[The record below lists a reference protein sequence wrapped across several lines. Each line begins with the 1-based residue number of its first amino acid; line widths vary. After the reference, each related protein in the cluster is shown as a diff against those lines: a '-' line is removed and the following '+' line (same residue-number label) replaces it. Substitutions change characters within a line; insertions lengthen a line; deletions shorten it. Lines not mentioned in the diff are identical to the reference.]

1 MAPTK
6 SFVNILSL
14 VVMLALTLSTAASAQ
29 HGSGEP
35 GIASFLSAVNSIGEE
50 ISALNAEKSVTA
62 NDIHLMSIQ
71 KLSNPGNSATLNR
84 AIAKN
89 AAQIATL
96 RNALRSNTAITAKL
110 AASGV
115 SVDQVIA
122 MNVEAGSEI
131 HIFYQS
137 S

>member
-1 MAPTK
+1 
-6 SFVNILSL
+6 
-14 VVMLALTLSTAASAQ
+14 MLALTISSVAFAQ

-50 ISALNAEKSVTA
+50 IGALNAEKSVTA

-71 KLSNPGNSATLNR
+71 KLSNPGNAATLNR

-96 RNALRSNTAITAKL
+96 RNALKGNAVIMAKL

-122 MNVEAGSEI
+122 MNVEPGSEI
-131 HIFYQS
+131 HIFYQ
-137 S
+137 

>member
-6 SFVNILSL
+6 SFVKILSL
-14 VVMLALTLSTAASAQ
+14 VMMLALTFSTVASAQ
-29 HGSGEP
+29 QGSGEP

-50 ISALNAEKSVTA
+50 IGALNAEKSVTA

-71 KLSNPGNSATLNR
+71 KLSNPGNAATLNR

-96 RNALRSNTAITAKL
+96 RNALKGNAAIMAKL

-131 HIFYQS
+131 HIFYQ
-137 S
+137 

>member
-1 MAPTK
+1 MATK
-6 SFVNILSL
+6 SFVKILSL
-14 VVMLALTLSTAASAQ
+14 LVMLGVTLSTAASAQ

-35 GIASFLSAVNSIGEE
+35 GVATFLSAVNSIGEE

-71 KLSNPGNSATLNR
+71 KLSNDGNVATLNK

-96 RNALRSNTAITAKL
+96 RTALRSNTAVMAKL
-110 AASGV
+110 AAGGV

-131 HIFYQS
+131 HVFYQ
-137 S
+137 

>member
-1 MAPTK
+1 MAPTRR
-6 SFVNILSL
+6 FVKILSL
-14 VVMLALTLSTAASAQ
+14 VTMLALTISSVAFAQ

-50 ISALNAEKSVTA
+50 IGALNAEKSVTA

-71 KLSNPGNSATLNR
+71 KLSNPGNAATLNR

-96 RNALRSNTAITAKL
+96 RNALKGNAVIMAKL

-122 MNVEAGSEI
+122 MNVEPGSEI
-131 HIFYQS
+131 HIFYQ
-137 S
+137 

>member
-1 MAPTK
+1 MVTK
-6 SFVNILSL
+6 SFVKILSL
-14 VVMLALTLSTAASAQ
+14 VTMLAVTLSTAASAQ

-35 GIASFLSAVNSIGEE
+35 GVATFLSAVNSIGEE
-50 ISALNAEKSVTA
+50 ISAFNAEKTVTA
-62 NDIHLMSIQ
+62 NDIHLMSFQ
-71 KLSNPGNSATLNR
+71 KLSNAGNATTLNK

-96 RNALRSNTAITAKL
+96 RTALRSNTAVMAKL

-122 MNVEAGSEI
+122 MHVDAGSEI
-131 HIFYQS
+131 HIFYQ
-137 S
+137 